1 MKWFRRFIIFFIWL
15 ITCLL
20 FEIISIFHLKK
31 RWILFFPPSFWYAFH
46 VNLFLFSKFVCWLA
60 KSHEWQCLFAF
71 EGRRKNMKTARIDWW
86 KREVADQAK
95 HAHMVPESK
104 IKHSMCGWHTNKV
117 IHVTKNEHIYIHPHA
132 FRAYMQACNCAGLSQ
147 CTSPSWT
154 HLLFLLSLLVLSSI
168 KRVYAAHV
176 QWLSILLISHSC
188 FFVFHFVWF
197 FTLCSRF
204 ACDSRNKRSNIV
216 HFILCQLY

>member
-1 MKWFRRFIIFFIWL
+1 MISSVYYFLHLINNLPTVWDNFNFSPQKKVNTFLSAFILVCISCQSISFFKIRML
-15 ITCLL
+15 TCK
-20 FEIISIFHLKK
+20 IP
-31 RWILFFPPSFWYAFH
+31 RMTMSF
-46 VNLFLFSKFVCWLA
+46 CI
-60 KSHEWQCLFAF
+60 
-71 EGRRKNMKTARIDWW
+71 RRKKKKHENSKNRLMEK
-86 KREVADQAK
+86 KEVADQAK

-154 HLLFLLSLLVLSSI
+154 HLLLLLSLLVLSSI
-168 KRVYAAHV
+168 KRVYAEHV

-204 ACDSRNKRSNIV
+204 ACDSRNKRSNTI